1 MKIQDFIIT
10 ANEVWANVRQ
20 MHHLTYSNPEHL
32 ELGDFYD
39 KWAELTDTFTETYYG
54 KYGRAQAA
62 GLIQL
67 QGPPTDL
74 QAYMKGLRDTVW
86 EAHNTLTAPED
97 IDLRNI
103 LADMTQLI
111 NHTAYRLTQK

>member
-10 ANEVWANVRQ
+10 ANEVWANARQ
-20 MHHLTYSNPEHL
+20 AHHLTFNEAEHL
-32 ELGDFYD
+32 ALGSFYER
-39 KWAELTDTFTETYYG
+39 WAELTDSFIETYYG

-74 QAYMKGLRDTVW
+74 QAYMKGLRETTW

-97 IDLRNI
+97 IDLRNT
-103 LADMTQLI
+103 LADMIQLI
-111 NHTAYRLTQK
+111 NHTAYRLTQS